1 MFKSL
6 LKHSIVYGIA
16 SALQNAAGFFLLPIY
31 TAYLT
36 VPEFGVLE
44 IFIVSINVLFT
55 LLQLGLGSA
64 LFKYYSYNDNSGNT
78 KEKNKLIISSS
89 FYFLTAF
96 SLIAILLFYYLRQY
110 ISELL
115 FSSDSFSNLII
126 LMLIT
131 VFFQLFWVIPT
142 AYLRIHNKSVLY
154 SILNGVQFLFQ
165 IGIIIFFMAVLH
177 KKIDGVLLGRGLT
190 AFLFAILFV
199 GVVKKQLDFRFSFP
213 VIKELLSY
221 SIFLVPVSIGIM
233 ILMLSNRYFILFFR
247 DPEQLGIF
255 SVANKIASLVLLAVM
270 SFQLAWPSIMFRIKE
285 HQNAESYYSRI
296 FSYFIIFFFTFA
308 LALTFFSRE
317 LTLVLATKDYIAG
330 DFLIPILSLSYLFY
344 GLFYVGTVGINIF
357 KKTYY
362 QTIAMI
368 IGAAANF
375 VLNYILTNAYGIGGT
390 ACALCI
396 SFAVVGLLSF
406 YFSQK
411 VYYIPIE
418 WRRIGKFI
426 LLLLITVA
434 IYHVGLQSNSLSI
447 IIIKVLVLVILFPVS
462 LYLSGIITPD
472 EKKYLWENLLVL
484 KQRIGK

>member
-36 VPEFGVLE
+36 VSELGVLE

-64 LFKYYSYNDNSGNT
+64 LFKYYSYSDNSGDA
-78 KEKNKLIISSS
+78 KKKNKQIISSS
-89 FYFLTAF
+89 FYFLIAF
-96 SLIAILLFYYLRQY
+96 SLAAIFSFYQVRQY
-110 ISELL
+110 ISKLL
-115 FSSDSFSNLII
+115 FNSDSFSNLII

-142 AYLRIHNKSVLY
+142 AYLRIQNKSVLY
-154 SILNGVQFLFQ
+154 SILNGAQFIFQ
-165 IGIIIFFMAVLH
+165 IGIIIFFMVVLH

-190 AFLFAILFV
+190 AFLFAILFI

-221 SIFLVPVSIGIM
+221 SLFLVPVSIGIM
-233 ILMLSNRYFILFFR
+233 VLMLSNRYFILLFR
-247 DPEQLGIF
+247 DSEQLGIF
-255 SVANKIASLVLLAVM
+255 SVANKIASLVLIAVM
-270 SFQLAWPSIMFRIKE
+270 SFQLAWPSIMFRIRE
-285 HQNAESYYSRI
+285 YQNAENYYSRI
-296 FSYFIIFFFTFA
+296 FSYFIIVFFTFA

-330 DFLIPILSLSYLFY
+330 VFLIPILSLSYLFY

-368 IGAAANF
+368 VGAAANL
-375 VLNYILTNAYGIGGT
+375 VLNYILTNAYGIRGT

-396 SFAVVGLLSF
+396 SFALVGLLSF

-418 WRRIGKFI
+418 WKRIGKF
-426 LLLLITVA
+426 LLLLSIALA
-434 IYHVGLQSNSLSI
+434 IYQLGLQSNSLI
-447 IIIKVLVLVILFPVS
+447 IIVIKVLILVILFPVS
-462 LYLSGIITPD
+462 LYLFGIFTPD
-472 EKKYLWENLLVL
+472 EKKYFWENLLIL
-484 KQRIGK
+484 RQRVGK